1 MIFNS
6 IIEINRNKK
15 ISSILFLN
23 KRVDSVLLAAT
34 VVKEQTYFKFLIET
48 KRIDPSYESSRKKRT
63 YHLVYSTY
71 HR

>member
-1 MIFNS
+1 MLLNS

-34 VVKEQTYFKFLIET
+34 VVKGQTYFKFLIET
-48 KRIDPSYESSRKKRT
+48 KRIAPSYESSLERPIT
-63 YHLVYSTY
+63 
-71 HR
+71 

>member
-48 KRIDPSYESSRKKRT
+48 KRMDPSYESSRKKRPIT
-63 YHLVYSTY
+63 
-71 HR
+71 

>member
-6 IIEINRNKK
+6 IIEINRKK

-34 VVKEQTYFKFLIET
+34 VVKGQTYFKFLIET
-48 KRIDPSYESSRKKRT
+48 KRIDPSYESSR
-63 YHLVYSTY
+63 
-71 HR
+71 